1 MAYFLSHHLNTLFT
15 IEFMQNLQTN
25 DKLLYLIFY
34 KYGFKSALL
43 EIKQL
48 AINWGQWPST
58 FKINKG
64 EFELHSHFI

>member
-48 AINWGQWPST
+48 AINWGQ
-58 FKINKG
+58 
-64 EFELHSHFI
+64 